1 MPSTFS
7 SSPQCYGGIELTND
21 EEKALCLP
29 PKFAV
34 YDRVDLTSCEA
45 QIEKGLAKLR
55 WSMIRRADSG
65 PDEGEGEK
73 ERVWPF
79 DLETKTFDLHYLRP
93 TDIPF
98 NNRVCLP
105 DALEDDKEID
115 MQHLKGKLIRATK
128 EYIGR
133 ETDKSS
139 RFAVD
144 TLDNYCVACQPHV
157 ENDPTVTEE
166 LHEKAQAEANAHSV
180 LWVRILNAGE
190 GVGGQAR
197 IKSNMLVWK
206 EEESVCLNTEEM
218 LADFKRLNDSHISE
232 DIIVGSADVKALNP
246 SLDITFTVEKV
257 CEVFHTS
264 GVQVVGINAEELGLY
279 LALNR
284 TETELT
290 DVGLLQ
296 FCPRRKTRRGRPP
309 TITGCALDENKT
321 KRFKPWLP
329 PAEEPDE
336 NTTRKMFTEAM
347 KIVLLFIMK
356 NHYYTFDNQV
366 KLQSRGGPHRVGT
379 YWVLAQLF
387 MVWWD
392 RQFMKRVAENGLKV
406 WVYKRYVDDIDV
418 IMNAPRAGLRFV
430 ESECKLVQSIG
441 NSIHPSIELE
451 VDYPSEHGDGKLP
464 ILDLKVWVE
473 KRRRE
478 TGSGQEHDVNVV
490 LHEFY
495 SKDIASTSV
504 VNARSALP
512 WSCKRMIHRK
522 C

>member
-1 MPSTFS
+1 MAKKMKLNLK
-7 SSPQCYGGIELTND
+7 PQEEGIELTND

-55 WSMIRRADSG
+55 WSIIRRADSG

-73 ERVWPF
+73 ER
-79 DLETKTFDLHYLRP
+79 
-93 TDIPF
+93 
-98 NNRVCLP
+98 
-105 DALEDDKEID
+105 
-115 MQHLKGKLIRATK
+115 
-128 EYIGR
+128 
-133 ETDKSS
+133 TDKSG

-144 TLDNYCVACQPHV
+144 TLGNYRVACQPQV

-197 IKSNMLVWK
+197 IKSNMLVSNYTLAPLYALRKDHKNTVDHNIGPPVRPVCGAVSAYNKKLSHLMSFILAEVWK
-206 EEESVCLNTEEM
+206 EEESVCLNTEEI
-218 LADFKRLNDSHISE
+218 HISE
-232 DIIVGSADVKALNP
+232 DIIVGSADVKALYP
-246 SLDITFTVEKV
+246 SLDIPFTVEKV

-296 FCPRRKTRRGRPP
+296 FCPQRKTRRGRPP

-356 NHYYTFDNQV
+356 NHYYTFDNQG
-366 KLQSRGGPHRVGT
+366 LELTG
-379 YWVLAQLF
+379 
-387 MVWWD
+387 
-392 RQFMKRVAENGLKV
+392 RVAENGLKV

-418 IMNAPRAGLRFV
+418 IMNAPNSGLRFV
-430 ESECKLVQSIG
+430 ESECKVVQDENIAELERDLKADKRCMLLVQSIG

-451 VDYPSEHGDGKLP
+451 VDYPSQHGDGKLP
-464 ILDLKVWVE
+464 ILDLKVWVGREE
-473 KRRRE
+473 K
-478 TGSGQEHDVNVV
+478 
-490 LHEFY
+490 
-495 SKDIASTSV
+495 
-504 VNARSALP
+504 
-512 WSCKRMIHRK
+512 KRDWEWTRA
-522 C
+522 